1 MSYARMATN
10 GNNIKQTSSTN
21 YWCEICNYTTVR
33 KNNYNSH
40 LLTAK
45 HKSATNGN
53 IIKQTSSTNYWCE
66 ICNYATVRK
75 NNYKLHLLTAKHK
88 IATDGNETSNTN
100 TCDICNKIYKDRT
113 GLWRHKQ
120 KCITNSVVQQPIEE
134 VCEKDELIMTL
145 LKQNTEQNRMNAEL
159 HAKVIELCKIG
170 TINNINSNNNNNN
183 NNTHKTFNLQFFLNE
198 TCKDAVN
205 LEDFAKAVVLQ
216 LSDIDKIGEI
226 GYVDGMANI
235 IETKL
240 KTLDIHRR
248 PIHCTDVKREV
259 FYVKDNDKWAKDE
272 NKKKMRA
279 LIQRMDRK
287 LAPLLIT
294 FNNNHANRGYSSD
307 SEHNKH
313 QQMVIEIVGGK
324 NDDEQNE
331 DAIIRSISKKTL
343 IEKCE

>member
-1 MSYARMATN
+1 MSYARMATF
-10 GNNIKQTSSTN
+10 GNSNYVKKLLHFTCEKCAFSACNKNDYTRHIKTIKHIGYDKPAKKLLQYT
-21 YWCEICNYTTVR
+21 CEKCAFSASN
-33 KNNYNSH
+33 KNDYNRH
-40 LLTAK
+40 LKTIK
-45 HKSATNGN
+45 HVG
-53 IIKQTSSTNYWCE
+53 
-66 ICNYATVRK
+66 YATGVKYVCNGCEREYA
-75 NNYKLHLLTAKHK
+75 NN
-88 IATDGNETSNTN
+88 S
-100 TCDICNKIYKDRT
+100 

-183 NNTHKTFNLQFFLNE
+183 THKTFNLQFFLNE

-216 LSDIDKIGEI
+216 LSDIDKIGEV